1 MSNESLVGSLAAV
14 VGFVGLV
21 LLFLGAARL
30 IAPRSSRL
38 FSERRR
44 QMVAAWQQIF
54 YGVVVLVI
62 AALVLFVGPPTV
74 ALVLP
79 PTPTPLFSPTPSHT
93 PGPSPT
99 VTLTPTATET
109 RPPTDTPPPTTPAPT
124 GPPTLP
130 VDLITPPGG
139 TLTVTPPANGVIA
152 NLRISRRNDC
162 AVTTGSAEFFD
173 TQPRTLYAL
182 FDYNNWQRDAQWTYV
197 WRRDDTIVSVVS
209 ALWDGST
216 GGCGFAEYDGGGG
229 NWTPGAYQVQI
240 FLGST
245 LMDVASFT
253 VSDSTPTPTPT
264 AAP

>member
-1 MSNESLVGSLAAV
+1 MSNESLVGTLAAL
-14 VGFVGLV
+14 VGFLGLV
-21 LLFLGAARL
+21 LLFFGLARL
-30 IAPRSSRL
+30 ITPRTSRL

-54 YGVVVLVI
+54 YGVVVLLI
-62 AALVLFVGPPTV
+62 AAAVLFIGPPAI
-74 ALVLP
+74 ALVVP
-79 PTPTPLFSPTPSHT
+79 PTATPLLSPTPSNT

-130 VDLITPPGG
+130 VDLITPPAG

-152 NLRISRRNDC
+152 NLRVSRVNDC
-162 AVTTGSAEFFD
+162 ASTQGSGDFFD
-173 TQPRTLYAL
+173 TQPRALYAL

-197 WRRDDTIVSVVS
+197 WRRDEAIVSVVS

-216 GGCGFAEYDGGGG
+216 GGCGYAEYDGGGAE
-229 NWTPGAYQVQI
+229 WVPGVYQVQI
-240 FLGST
+240 FLGT
-245 LMDVASFT
+245 MYMDQATFT
-253 VSDSTPTPTPT
+253 ISDSTPTPSPTP
-264 AAP
+264 

>member
-1 MSNESLVGSLAAV
+1 MSNESLVGTLAALL
-14 VGFVGLV
+14 GFAGLV

-54 YGVVVLVI
+54 YGVVVLVL
-62 AALVLFVGPPTV
+62 AAAVLFIGPPAV
-74 ALVLP
+74 AFVLP
-79 PTPTPLFSPTPSHT
+79 PTPTPLQSPTPSFT

-99 VTLTPTATET
+99 PTLTPTATET

-130 VDLITPPGG
+130 VDLITPPAG
-139 TLTVTPPANGVIA
+139 TLTVTPPADGLIA
-152 NLRISRRNDC
+152 NLRLSRLNDC
-162 AVTTGSAEFFD
+162 ASTSGNATFFD
-173 TQPRTLYAL
+173 TKPRTVYAL

-197 WRRDDTIVSVVS
+197 WRRGDAIVSVVS

-229 NWTPGAYQVQI
+229 DWSPGDYEVQI
-240 FLGST
+240 FLGPT
-245 LMDVASFT
+245 LMDVARFT

-264 AAP
+264 PTS

>member
-1 MSNESLVGSLAAV
+1 MSNESLVGSVAAV
-14 VGFVGLV
+14 LGFAGLV

-30 IAPRSSRL
+30 ITPRSSRL

-62 AALVLFVGPPTV
+62 AAGVLFIGPPAV

-79 PTPTPLFSPTPSHT
+79 PTPTPLQSPTPSHT

-99 VTLTPTATET
+99 PSLTPTATET

-130 VDLITPPGG
+130 VDLITPLSG

-152 NLRISRRNDC
+152 NLRVSRINDC
-162 AVTTGSAEFFD
+162 ASDSGTSTFFD
-173 TQPRTLYAL
+173 TQQRVLYAL

-197 WRRDDTIVSVVS
+197 WRRGDEIVSVVS

-216 GGCGFAEYDGGGG
+216 GGCGYAEYDGGGG
-229 NWTPGAYQVQI
+229 AWAPGDYQVQI
-240 FLGST
+240 FLGAT
-245 LMDVASFT
+245 LMDVAGFT
-253 VSDSTPTPTPT
+253 VSDSTPAPTPTP
-264 AAP
+264 AS